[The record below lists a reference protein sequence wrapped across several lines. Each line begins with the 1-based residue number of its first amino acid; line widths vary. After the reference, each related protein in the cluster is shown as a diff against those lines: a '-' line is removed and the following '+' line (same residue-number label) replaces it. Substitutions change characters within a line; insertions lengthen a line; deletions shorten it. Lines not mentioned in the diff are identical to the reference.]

1 MWFLPKY
8 ILIFSFLSISVIGFA
23 QSKDES
29 FYAFK
34 EDWSA
39 APSIDKCTY
48 FMHEIKKSDT
58 EYTCRYY
65 NKSGPMIKQETYKDD
80 QLSIPHGRFC
90 WYDEEGRLDSC
101 GWVTN
106 SKKDGNWY
114 YYFGDSTKFTYYDEY
129 DNGKFLGRHGHS
141 KSDSLTIDS
150 TQKEAT
156 FKNGNNGWSKYLE
169 ANFIVPE
176 RLKTTLGA
184 GRYTE
189 TICFTINKEG
199 RPEDIYMA
207 KSVEWSADAE
217 TIQLI
222 EKSPTWNPAVQKG
235 KPVKYRQMQNIIYAV
250 N

>member
-1 MWFLPKY
+1 MSVLSKP
-8 ILIFSFLSISVIGFA
+8 ILSFSLLLIAQTSFP
-23 QSKDES
+23 QSKNES

-39 APSIDKCTY
+39 SPSIDLCTY
-48 FMHEIKKSDT
+48 FMHETKKSDT
-58 EYTCRYY
+58 EYICRYY

-80 QLSIPHGRFC
+80 QLSIPNGRFC
-90 WYDEEGRLDSC
+90 WYNEKGKLDSC
-101 GWVTN
+101 GWVIN

-114 YYFGDSTKFTYYDEY
+114 YYLGDSTRYTYYDEY
-129 DNGKFLGRHGHS
+129 DNGKYLGRHGHS
-141 KSDSLTIDS
+141 RSDSSAIDS

-156 FKNGNNGWSKYLE
+156 FKNGNTGWIKYLE
-169 ANFIVPE
+169 RNFIVPE
-176 RLKTTLGA
+176 RLKKTFGE
-184 GRYTE
+184 GKYTV

-207 KSVEWSADAE
+207 KSVEWSADTE

-222 EKSPTWNPAVQKG
+222 EKSPAWNPAVQKG
-235 KPVKYRQMQNIIYAV
+235 QPVKYRQMQNIVYLV